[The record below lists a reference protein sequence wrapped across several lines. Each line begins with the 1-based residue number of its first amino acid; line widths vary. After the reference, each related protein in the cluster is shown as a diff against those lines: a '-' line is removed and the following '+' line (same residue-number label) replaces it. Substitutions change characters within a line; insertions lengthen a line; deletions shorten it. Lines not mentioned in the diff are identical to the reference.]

1 MAKKRN
7 QEGTRGASDRKA
19 SGSGD
24 TRARRTRILVPP
36 KSWAWLDALS
46 GPLDPDMVKAALDQP
61 MDQDRP
67 NLDKLFP
74 M

>member
-7 QEGTRGASDRKA
+7 QDGTRGASDRKA
-19 SGSGD
+19 RGAGN
-24 TRARRTRILVPP
+24 TRARRTRTLPP
-36 KSWAWLDALS
+36 SKNWAWLDALS
-46 GPLDPDMVKAALDQP
+46 RPLDPDMVKAALEQP
-61 MDQDRP
+61 TEQDRP